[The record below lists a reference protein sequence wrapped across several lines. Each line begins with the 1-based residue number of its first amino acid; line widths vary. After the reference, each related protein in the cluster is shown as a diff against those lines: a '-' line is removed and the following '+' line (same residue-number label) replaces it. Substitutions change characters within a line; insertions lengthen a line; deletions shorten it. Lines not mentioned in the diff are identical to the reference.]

1 MVPSLPRKHDGPL
14 HLVIDSTG
22 LKIVGG
28 DQWNCDKHGDSK
40 NRRQGRKL
48 HLGIDLGGFIVVSA
62 LTGSAEDDGCV
73 GVDLLGRLDA
83 PVASFR
89 DFDQDIADALGI
101 EPPAATLLNDVMAG
115 LIRPERL
122 ALQLSAKGLAL
133 DVGQAAALQARWW
146 ARYHAADRWLAQLR
160 GKWDRLRSNG
170 TKSRASKSRDHV
182 IIVAPNGRRFRSGG
196 TDARGVSRG
205 GFASAVAAIWRSIE
219 GVILDVTVDR
229 LQLLP
234 METDI
239 DTRFVLGT
247 PGGLLYSAP
256 EDQGEA
262 AAWTVAD
269 TLQRALTY
277 VLELPGDGA
286 SARADAYWT

>member
-1 MVPSLPRKHDGPL
+1 M
-14 HLVIDSTG
+14 
-22 LKIVGG
+22 
-28 DQWNCDKHGDSK
+28 
-40 NRRQGRKL
+40 
-48 HLGIDLGGFIVVSA
+48 
-62 LTGSAEDDGCV
+62 
-73 GVDLLGRLDA
+73 
-83 PVASFR
+83 
-89 DFDQDIADALGI
+89 
-101 EPPAATLLNDVMAG
+101 
-115 LIRPERL
+115 
-122 ALQLSAKGLAL
+122 
-133 DVGQAAALQARWW
+133 
-146 ARYHAADRWLAQLR
+146 
-160 GKWDRLRSNG
+160 
-170 TKSRASKSRDHV
+170 